1 MFNTLLCTLQFISI
15 EMVTASAARA
25 IKGDI
30 EKDLPSNCSYKDLNQ
45 TPAEIASNILHKR
58 ERDNAESL
66 LMLNLNEEKNRI
78 KTSCLSES
86 DETEERDDCNKSPSK
101 ILHPDDYRRR
111 LIPFA
116 NIFNKQLPVF
126 LPPPSHDEIEIINN
140 ENAANVGVEVTNNG
154 YHNNCKNN
162 GNNVNN
168 GTGNG
173 TGSIH
178 GGDSSINTS
187 HDSADSSAMLSETV
201 NEDPDRRLNEIIS
214 QASVDKKS
222 KTTMPVTRYYPALKW
237 VMKAGVIHVFEV
249 SPIHTNRVN
258 QNTVIESKEKIEEN
272 QNIKELKELDLTGIV
287 DHDISKEVPVNLF
300 PVLTF
305 GEFVKDFNYVR
316 MNQVKSLQL
325 HITNNILLPTF

>member
-1 MFNTLLCTLQFISI
+1 
-15 EMVTASAARA
+15 MVTASAARA

-66 LMLNLNEEKNRI
+66 LILNLNEIEKNRI

-116 NIFNKQLPVF
+116 NIFNKPLPVF
-126 LPPPSHDEIEIINN
+126 LPPPSDDELEIINN
-140 ENAANVGVEVTNNG
+140 DIAANVGTEVTNNS
-154 YHNNCKNN
+154 YHGHYKNN
-162 GNNVNN
+162 GNS
-168 GTGNG
+168 GNG

-187 HDSADSSAMLSETV
+187 HDSADSCAMLSETV

-222 KTTMPVTRYYPALKW
+222 KLTMPVTRYYPALKW
-237 VMKAGVIHVFEV
+237 VMKAGVMHVFEV
-249 SPIHTNRVN
+249 SPIHTKRVN
-258 QNTVIESKEKIEEN
+258 QNTVIESKEKDEED
-272 QNIKELKELDLTGIV
+272 QNIRILKELDLSCIL
-287 DHDISKEVPVNLF
+287 DHDINKELPVNLF

-305 GEFVKDFNYVR
+305 SEFVKDFNYVR
-316 MNQVKSLQL
+316 TYIS
-325 HITNNILLPTF
+325 H